1 MIGLWVILA
10 FLLLLFYILKNG
22 MVFFFICGSGTFR
35 TKLNLP
41 ELTSETHQAAN
52 PKHGPN
58 GTRRKM

>member
-1 MIGLWVILA
+1 MGHFSFSTFT
-10 FLLLLFYILKNG
+10 FLYFKKWHG
-22 MVFFFICGSGTFR
+22 FFFICGSGTFR